1 MMLGFIDALTNNF
14 GLHWDKFIAQVLI
27 FLIVFA
33 ILKWKAFGPVQAMLA
48 QRSKRIEEGENNLKK
63 IKEDLENA
71 EAKAQQL
78 LDQANKDAE
87 RLVEEA
93 RESATALKEKKTQEA
108 TAEAA
113 SIIAKAREASELE
126 KEQVLTEL
134 RRDFGRLVVDTT
146 SKVTGKV
153 LTTDDQNKINQETA
167 GQIAV

>member
-1 MMLGFIDALTNNF
+1 MLAFLDEIAGKFGFEW
-14 GLHWDKFIAQVLI
+14 GKFIAQILI

-33 ILKWKAFGPVQAMLA
+33 VLKWKAFGPVQSILA
-48 QRSKRIEEGENNLKK
+48 QRQKRIEDGENNLKK

-78 LDQANKDAE
+78 IDQANASAE
-87 RLVEEA
+87 RMIEEA
-93 RESATALKEKKTQEA
+93 RTSASALNEKKTKEA

-113 SIIAKAREASELE
+113 TILAKAREASQLE
-126 KEQVLTEL
+126 KEQAISEL
-134 RRDFGRLVVDTT
+134 KRDFSRLVVDTT

-153 LTTDDQNKINQETA
+153 LTSEDQNKINQETA